1 MTYEKLL
8 IEADTEEL
16 IVKEKTLLNYNGLI
30 KGKRIAIR
38 KNIPTIQKSCV
49 LDEELGHY
57 HTTYGNILDQTKT
70 ANYKQELKAKFWAYN
85 KQIGLIGII
94 KAFKYGCRN
103 RYEIAKYLEVTE
115 QFLSD
120 ALNAYKSKYGIRVI
134 IDNYAVFFEPHL
146 AVFESI

>member
-8 IEADTEEL
+8 IEADTEDL
-16 IVKEKTLLNYNGLI
+16 IVKEKPLTVSNGLI

-49 LDEELGHY
+49 LAEELGHY
-57 HTTYGNILDQTKT
+57 HTTYGDILDQTKT
-70 ANYKQELKAKFWAYN
+70 ANHKQELKARLWAYN
-85 KQIGLIGII
+85 KQIGLLGVI

-103 RYEIAKYLEVTE
+103 LYEMAKYLEVTE

-120 ALNAYKSKYGIRVI
+120 ALKAYKSKYGIRVI
-134 IDNYAVFFEPHL
+134 IDNYAIYFEPHL

>member
-16 IVKEKTLLNYNGLI
+16 IVKEKPLINCNGLI

-49 LDEELGHY
+49 LAEELGHY

-70 ANYKQELKAKFWAYN
+70 ANHKQELKARFWAYN
-85 KQIGLIGII
+85 KQIGLMGII
-94 KAFKYGCRN
+94 KSFKYGCKN
-103 RYEIAKYLEVTE
+103 RYEIAKYLDVTE

-120 ALNAYKSKYGIRVI
+120 ALIAYKSKYGIRVI
-134 IDNYAVFFEPHL
+134 IDNYAIYFEPSL
-146 AVFESI
+146 AVFKSI

>member
-8 IEADTEEL
+8 IEADIEEL
-16 IVKEKTLLNYNGLI
+16 IVKEKPLIDCNGLI

-49 LDEELGHY
+49 LAEELGHY
-57 HTTYGNILDQTKT
+57 YTTFGNILDQTKT
-70 ANYKQELKAKFWAYN
+70 VNHKQELHARLWAYN
-85 KQIGLIGII
+85 KQIGLVGII

-103 RYEIAKYLEVTE
+103 RFEMSKYLEVTE

-134 IDNYAVFFEPHL
+134 IDNYAIYFEPHL